1 MNEPSD
7 SPAHGRVTWCAE
19 GHVCRIE
26 IDRPAKYNAFSPEM
40 LGELSAAYQ
49 AYEDDP
55 QLWCALLVAK
65 GRHFTAGLELDRYD
79 IREPLIRDGQM
90 DPLGLREPRC
100 SKPVVAAVKGICFT
114 IGIELML
121 GADVVVAADSTRFGQ
136 LEVQR
141 GLMAFGGA
149 TLRMVERAGW
159 GNAMR
164 WLLTGEEFTAAE
176 AYRVGWVQELAPAE
190 EVEARAASIAQTIA
204 AAAPLAVQASKRSA
218 RLGVEEGHDAAVMA
232 FAEQLSALA
241 DSEDFAEGVASFKE
255 RRRGRYR
262 GR

>member
-1 MNEPSD
+1 MSEVGNP
-7 SPAHGRVTWCAE
+7 GRVSW
-19 GHVCRIE
+19 GRDGRLFVIE

-40 LGELSAAYQ
+40 LNELSAAYQ
-49 AYEDDP
+49 AYQDDDEA
-55 QLWCALLVAK
+55 WCALVSAK
-65 GRHFTAGLELDRYD
+65 GKHFTAGLELDRYD
-79 IREPLIRDGQM
+79 IRQPLIVDGQM

-100 SKPVVAAVKGICFT
+100 SKPLVFAVKGICFT

-121 GADVVVAADSTRFGQ
+121 GADVVLAADTTRFGQ

-149 TLRMVERAGW
+149 TIRMVARAGW

-164 WLLTGEEFTAAE
+164 WLLTGDEFAAEE
-176 AYRVGWVQELAPAE
+176 AYRMGLVQEICPEAE
-190 EVEARAASIAQTIA
+190 VDARARAVALKIC
-204 AAAPLAVQASKRSA
+204 AAAPLAVQASKHSA
-218 RLGVEEGHDAAVMA
+218 RLAVEGGADAAVAA
-232 FAEQLSALA
+232 FGAQLSELA

-255 RRRGRYR
+255 RRQGQYR